1 MVVTQFDEFKTQLCI
16 ETHDFISGWTESQRV
31 GLVSGPYSNSTAWAC
46 CVVETARKSSSLYGL
61 VQTATQLP
69 HDGVYTALD
78 RAQRAATACQWE
90 VVTFFSRITQI

>member
-1 MVVTQFDEFKTQLCI
+1 MTL
-16 ETHDFISGWTESQRV
+16 SRAGLRV
-31 GLVSGPYSNSTAWAC
+31 REWVWCLVHTLNPLLGLVAL
-46 CVVETARKSSSLYGL
+46 SSPPGNVPLFMGYR
-61 VQTATQLP
+61 VQTATQSP